1 MLIVEFKKLKEELI
15 GNKIECKVCMDNVP
29 NMLMR
34 PCKHLICE
42 ICYRAWCEINKN
54 TCPFCKQDVN
64 EAEKIDFL
72 NE

>member
-1 MLIVEFKKLKEELI
+1 
-15 GNKIECKVCMDNVP
+15 MDNVP

-42 ICYRAWCEINKN
+42 ICYKAWCEINKN
-54 TCPFCKQDVN
+54 TCPFCKSDVN

-72 NE
+72 KES